1 MPRGGARPGAG
12 RPKGGRKQPAASAP
26 IDGAPQLS
34 RPRFDGPKDFGV
46 WALNAPDAEVSMDQK
61 LRAMQV
67 LATLAGK
74 QAEPK
79 EDKPAAPVPSK
90 YAPREVKGFRVV
102 AGGGK

>member
-1 MPRGGARPGAG
+1 
-12 RPKGGRKQPAASAP
+12 
-26 IDGAPQLS
+26 
-34 RPRFDGPKDFGV
+34 
-46 WALNAPDAEVSMDQK
+46 MDQK